1 MCFDSIRKLCFL
13 VLSLVRGDAIVHYER
28 APFNID
34 EHIEDEFS
42 TQDENNVENNVDN
55 NVDNNIENNI
65 ENIIENK
72 VKDTNALLSDEN
84 EKKKRDET
92 LHKLIENSV
101 SNSLF
106 SSNTSQFV
114 SAIELEY
121 SNSDSD
127 SDSDSAYPFSQ
138 S

>member
-42 TQDENNVENNVDN
+42 TQDENNVDN
-55 NVDNNIENNI
+55 IIDNNIDNN
-65 ENIIENK
+65 IENK

-106 SSNTSQFV
+106 SSTTSQFV

-127 SDSDSAYPFSQ
+127 SDSAYPFSQ